1 MNTEVKDLVAGDT
14 IHTNSKDWVVVAV
27 SHYKDFGWTFTKL
40 QLKELVTGVEREFS
54 VAPDIEV
61 LKLN

>member
-1 MNTEVKDLVAGDT
+1 MNTEVKDLVAGDK
-14 IHTNSKDWVVVAV
+14 IYTNSKDWEVMAV
-27 SHYKDFGWTFTKL
+27 SHYKEFGMVFTKL
-40 QLKELVTGVEREFS
+40 QLKELVTGVERDFS